1 MKMSTTRYRRQI
13 LIEQIGEE
21 GQLEL
26 TNSKIAV
33 VGAGGL
39 GSPILYYLTAAG
51 VGHIKIVD
59 FDIFDVSNLNRQILH
74 NETRLGMSK
83 ARSAFLT
90 LSRLNSEIEVDYYEN
105 KITIESAEEIFKD
118 CDLIIDA
125 VDNIATRLV
134 LNQHSIKHGVPVLFG
149 AVESFEGY
157 LYMFDPNNKDLPCY
171 ECLFPNSSNCE
182 KREIPIVG
190 STAGVIGTWQASEA
204 LKYLVGYNYKNYFL
218 KIDLLGN
225 TIEKINFLRRNDC
238 KACSE
243 RS

>member
-1 MKMSTTRYRRQI
+1 MIMSSSRYRRQV
-13 LIEQIGEE
+13 LIDQIGEE

-26 TNSKIAV
+26 TNSKIVV

-83 ARSAFLT
+83 AKSAFLT
-90 LSRLNSEIEVDYYEN
+90 LSKLNSEVEVDYYEN
-105 KITIESAEEIFKD
+105 KVTRESAKEIFKD

-125 VDNIATRLV
+125 VDNIETRLI
-134 LNQHSIKHGVPVLFG
+134 LNHYSIKQGIPVLFG

-157 LYMFDPNNKDLPCY
+157 LYMFNPQNKDVPCY
-171 ECLFPNSSNCE
+171 ECLFPNSMACE
-182 KREIPIVG
+182 KKEIPIVG

-204 LKYLVGYNYKNYFL
+204 LKFLVGYTDQNYFL

-225 TIEKINFLRRNDC
+225 TIEKIKFLRRKDC

-243 RS
+243 RG